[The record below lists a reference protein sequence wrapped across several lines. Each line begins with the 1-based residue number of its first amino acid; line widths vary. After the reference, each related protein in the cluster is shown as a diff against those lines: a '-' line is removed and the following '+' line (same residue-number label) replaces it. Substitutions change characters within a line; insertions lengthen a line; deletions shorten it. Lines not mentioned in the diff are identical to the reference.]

1 MRAPLTVRVLLF
13 GAGLATAVPAWAT
26 PPELERAR
34 KQIDEL
40 QYDLARQSL
49 NAALAGGQASID
61 ELVELH
67 RLTGEVAATL
77 GDAVAAQSAFERALS
92 IRPSTTLPEG
102 VSPKIAEP
110 FEAARRKLGDRR
122 LTASATLDV
131 KGGKLRIEIRDDP
144 AALVGG
150 ARGYLIAADGT
161 EQQIEAKGT
170 GKLELAAPTSPGMHA
185 RVEIVDATGNLLSEI
200 DADSSGGTPTGQ
212 SGFIIASEDDG
223 GGARPIY
230 KQWWVWAGI
239 GGVAAVT
246 GIAFGLSAKSAE
258 DDLAA
263 LNGQVRDDPYSA
275 DYAEAK
281 ALEDKAKSRALGAN
295 ISFGVAGACA
305 IAAVVLAFTGDG
317 SEATSAPKATAG
329 VAPTDGG
336 ATFALGLTF

>member
-1 MRAPLTVRVLLF
+1 MRAPLTVRVLLL

-49 NAALAGGQASID
+49 NAALQGGQASVD

-77 GDAVAAQSAFERALS
+77 GDAVAAQAAFERALS

-110 FEAARRKLGDRR
+110 FEAARRKLGDHR
-122 LTASATLDV
+122 LTATATLDV
-131 KGGKLRIEIRDDP
+131 KGGKLHVVIRDDP
-144 AALVGG
+144 SALVGG
-150 ARGYLIAADGT
+150 ARGYLIAADGS
-161 EQQIEAKGT
+161 EQKIAAKGT
-170 GKLELAAPTSPGMHA
+170 GKLELDAPTTPGMHA
-185 RVEIVDATGNLLSEI
+185 RVELIDAAGNLLAEI

-212 SGFIIASEDDG
+212 SGFIAASEDDG

-230 KQWWVWAGI
+230 TKWWLWASV
-239 GGVAAVT
+239 GGVAAAT
-246 GIAFGLSAKSAE
+246 GLAFGLAAKNVE
-258 DDLAA
+258 DDLAS
-263 LNGQVRDDPYSA
+263 LNAQVRDAPYSA

-295 ISFGVAGACA
+295 ILFGVAGACA

-317 SEATSAPKATAG
+317 GESTSAPKTTAG
-329 VAPTDGG
+329 VAPTEGG
-336 ATFALGLTF
+336 ATFAVGLTF